1 MLNVETIAAKLDS
14 GPAPEAEPEAPVAE
28 QTEQVEVVA
37 TETESERVPY
47 DRFEKVIS
55 ERNAERERV
64 SALEQELA
72 ALREPQEPLTEVEEL
87 RRELASLK
95 ENALTQDKLEEERA
109 KDRLRNELTDAMEK
123 FPVVE
128 KELLFAAAS
137 QKENLGVP
145 LPELAERI
153 YKSRVEWAES
163 NSWRKADDAP
173 PRVAK
178 THVSTS
184 SEDPKVRTLK
194 DAQASAERR
203 LKKIF
208 GMV

>member
-1 MLNVETIAAKLDS
+1 MLNVETIVEKLDS
-14 GPAPEAEPEAPVAE
+14 GPSPEAAPEAPVE
-28 QTEQVEVVA
+28 VEVTA
-37 TETESERVPY
+37 TEPERVPY
-47 DRFEKVIS
+47 DRFEQVIT
-55 ERNAERERV
+55 ERNAERDRV
-64 SALEQELA
+64 STLEQELA
-72 ALREPQEPLTEVEEL
+72 ALREPQEPLTDVEEL
-87 RRELASLK
+87 RRELSSLK
-95 ENALTQDKLEEERA
+95 DSALTQDKLDEERA
-109 KDRLRNELTDAMEK
+109 KDRLRNELTSAMEK

-163 NSWRKADDAP
+163 NSWQKADDAP

-194 DAQASAERR
+194 DAQTSAERR
-203 LKKIF
+203 LKKLF
-208 GMV
+208 GMM

>member
-28 QTEQVEVVA
+28 QTEQVEVAA

-95 ENALTQDKLEEERA
+95 EHALTQD
-109 KDRLRNELTDAMEK
+109 
-123 FPVVE
+123 
-128 KELLFAAAS
+128 
-137 QKENLGVP
+137 
-145 LPELAERI
+145 
-153 YKSRVEWAES
+153 
-163 NSWRKADDAP
+163 
-173 PRVAK
+173 
-178 THVSTS
+178 
-184 SEDPKVRTLK
+184 
-194 DAQASAERR
+194 
-203 LKKIF
+203 
-208 GMV
+208 

>member
-1 MLNVETIAAKLDS
+1 MEVMVVQVLMIQVVQL
-14 GPAPEAEPEAPVAE
+14 E
-28 QTEQVEVVA
+28 QTEQVEVAA

-47 DRFEKVIS
+47 DRFEKVIA

-163 NSWRKADDAP
+163 NSWR
-173 PRVAK
+173 
-178 THVSTS
+178 
-184 SEDPKVRTLK
+184 
-194 DAQASAERR
+194 
-203 LKKIF
+203 
-208 GMV
+208 